1 MSTDY
6 KDLIE
11 RLEHE
16 AIGFAKDQSEHTE
29 RRFNDARKSL
39 VDAIAALE
47 AENFK
52 LAAGQCVNATADD
65 GGRPYCKKIAALV
78 AERDKWREACA
89 SGWGEPT
96 LINTLVAERDAAVA
110 DAERYRWLRENRV
123 IENYDGEKCLYF
135 WYDFEHYDD
144 VDAAID
150 AAREPNP

>member
-110 DAERYRWLRENRV
+110 DAERYRWLANDSDGDAQCNFVRWVNGHIATRE
-123 IENYDGEKCLYF
+123 EF
-135 WYDFEHYDD
+135 
-144 VDAAID
+144 DAAID